1 MGHDQEAM
9 MLVRAELCER
19 LEVLRGVSR
28 RGSAEDFNRRLDAMR
43 IVAAA
48 YGMIPVVRLAE
59 ALERAVRES
68 GSQVGA
74 CHTGLYLS
82 RLEDAIGCAALSEQA
97 GQAMLASVSVRFA
110 G

>member
-1 MGHDQEAM
+1 MVQDQEAM
-9 MLVRAELCER
+9 MLVRAELSER

-28 RGSAEDFNRRLDAMR
+28 RGSAADFSRRVSAMR
-43 IVAAA
+43 TVAAA
-48 YGMIPVVRLAE
+48 YGMIPVVRLTE

-68 GSQVGA
+68 GSQIGA
-74 CHTGLYLS
+74 CGTDPYLS
-82 RLEDAIGCAALSEQA
+82 RLEDAIGCAAISEQA

>member
-1 MGHDQEAM
+1 MVQDQEAM
-9 MLVRAELCER
+9 MLVRAELSER
-19 LEVLRGVSR
+19 LEALRGVSR
-28 RGSAEDFNRRLDAMR
+28 RGSAADFSRRVSAMR
-43 IVAAA
+43 MVAAA
-48 YGMIPVVRLAE
+48 YGMIPVVRLTE
-59 ALERAVRES
+59 ALESAVRES

-82 RLEDAIGCAALSEQA
+82 RLEDAIGCAALNEQA